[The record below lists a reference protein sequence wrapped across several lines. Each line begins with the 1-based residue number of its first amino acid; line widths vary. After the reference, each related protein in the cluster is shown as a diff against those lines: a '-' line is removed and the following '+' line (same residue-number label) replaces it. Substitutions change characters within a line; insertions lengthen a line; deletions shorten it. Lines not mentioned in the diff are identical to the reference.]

1 MRGPVRRSA
10 RTLVDMPR
18 TLRIQAAGGLFHV
31 TCRGN
36 RRQAIFRDSRDYR
49 HFLSALGD
57 VVTRCGWRCHA
68 YCLMPNHVHLLIETP
83 VANLSEGM
91 QRLNSRHAI
100 YFNRRY
106 GHTGHLFQGRFHS
119 ELVHSDSH
127 FLAAIRYILMNP
139 VRASLCRRPGDWA
152 WSSHR
157 ATAGDEAKP
166 SFLSVRFV
174 LSLFAGPLPPRTAFV
189 AYIDDS

>member
-1 MRGPVRRSA
+1 MSPVVATAGRPSFGIAGTIDTSSRSSATWRRAAVGAAMPIASC
-10 RTLVDMPR
+10 RT
-18 TLRIQAAGGLFHV
+18 TF
-31 TCRGN
+31 T
-36 RRQAIFRDSRDYR
+36 F
-49 HFLSALGD
+49 
-57 VVTRCGWRCHA
+57 
-68 YCLMPNHVHLLIETP
+68 LIETP

-127 FLAAIRYILMNP
+127 LLAAVRYILMNP
-139 VRASLCRRPGDWA
+139 VRASLCRRPGDWT

-157 ATAGDEAKP
+157 ATAGAEATP
-166 SFLSVRFV
+166 PHLSLRFV
-174 LSLFAGPLPPRTAFV
+174 LSLFAGPRPPRAAFV